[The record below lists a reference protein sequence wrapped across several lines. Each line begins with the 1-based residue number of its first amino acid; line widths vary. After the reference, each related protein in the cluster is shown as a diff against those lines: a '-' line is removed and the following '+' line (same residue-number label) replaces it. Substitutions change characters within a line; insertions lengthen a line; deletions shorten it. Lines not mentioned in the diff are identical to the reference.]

1 LVGTLEI
8 PAEHPAKDAASAQT
22 NSAQAASIWRGSAD
36 LRFGLSEEKTRLVH
50 GRTQAPLR
58 VLRSHYPEGPNPC
71 YTTLVHTA
79 GGMVGGD
86 QLSQHISLEPG
97 TRALITTPAAA
108 KIYQSIGP
116 TSTVQ
121 TQLSVGAGAALEWFP
136 QETIIFAGAQYHQT
150 LRVNLAAQATVLLW
164 DITRFGRS
172 ARGETFS
179 HGHWASD
186 VEIWQNDQPLWIDRQ
201 RLAGESPMRLSPAG
215 LNGCPVI
222 GTLALA
228 GYLPTETEINV
239 LRDSVTRQQIPLEN
253 VGITTGLSGL
263 ICRYRGH
270 SSQTARQFFT
280 TVWQQLRAMR
290 YGKIPP
296 VPRVWN

>member
-1 LVGTLEI
+1 MVNTLEI
-8 PAEHPAKDAASAQT
+8 SAQESST
-22 NSAQAASIWRGSAD
+22 PVSTFAQTDASVWRGSAD
-36 LRFGLSEEKTRLVH
+36 LRFGLFNGKTRLFQV
-50 GRTQAPLR
+50 RTQAPLR
-58 VLRSHYPEGPNPC
+58 VLRSHYPEGLNPC

-86 QLSQHISLEPG
+86 QLSQNITLEPA

-108 KIYQSIGP
+108 KVYQSIGP

-121 TQLSVGAGAALEWFP
+121 THISVDAGAALEWFP
-136 QETIIFAGAQYHQT
+136 QETIIFAGARYHQA
-150 LRVNLAAQATVLLW
+150 LRVNLAERATVLLW

-179 HGHWASD
+179 YGNWTSD
-186 VEIWQNDQPLWIDRQ
+186 VEIWQNGQPLWIDRQ
-201 RLAGESPMRLSPAG
+201 ALAGNSLMRLSPTG